1 MVKGLFFVLSVLLS
15 TYSFSQDLEDS
26 QDLEEQTVQA
36 MDSVVIDSLE
46 IAEAEEEMLYKE
58 DTADYI
64 FYELPTNL
72 EYIPGDDDPV
82 VLSDR
87 LKCIEEKIPL
97 VYNDKIHAFI
107 NYFTVKDREYTRLM
121 MRRKNLYFPLFEKY
135 LAKYNLPD
143 ELKYLA
149 IIESGLNPRAV
160 SRVRAVGLWQFMSAT
175 GKYYGLSND
184 WYIDERMDPEK
195 STDAACRYLRD
206 LHRMFGDW
214 ELALAAYNTGPG
226 NVRKA
231 IRRSGYKK
239 TFWDIYPNLPRETR
253 SYVPQF
259 VAIIYAMNYLEQHN
273 FFDEGEEML
282 VRSDTVHVKN
292 FVNFEALAA
301 LTGSCLED
309 LQKLNPSV
317 QRNAI
322 PASGTTVVMRIPQ
335 TAKEQLNA
343 NRFAILDSVSKVGKK
358 ELELLAKTMQGST
371 YGRDRVVYK
380 VRSGD
385 VLGSIAMRHH
395 VKVSDIKKWNNMH
408 SDVIRSGQRLN
419 IWVKGSTTA
428 TASTATASKTRSTN
442 QAITSLQGAKTYVVQ
457 PGDTLWDI
465 SKKFN
470 GLTIEK
476 IKSLN
481 KLNNSKIQPGQKLIV
496 GI

>member
-1 MVKGLFFVLSVLLS
+1 MGKGLVLLVLIFCS
-15 TYSFSQDLEDS
+15 ALAYSQEVP
-26 QDLEEQTVQA
+26 EQLA
-36 MDSVVIDSLE
+36 MPVDSVVVDSLE
-46 IAEAEEEMLYKE
+46 VAEAEEEMLYKE

-64 FYELPTNL
+64 FYSLPTEL
-72 EYIPGDDDPV
+72 EYIPGDDDPSI
-82 VLSDR
+82 LRDR
-87 LKCIEEKIPL
+87 LSCVQQSIPL

-143 ELKYLA
+143 ELKYLS

-175 GKYYGLSND
+175 GKYYGLNND
-184 WYIDERMDPEK
+184 WYLDERMDPEK

-206 LHRMFGDW
+206 LYRMFGDW

-231 IRRSGYKK
+231 IRKSGYKK
-239 TFWDIYPNLPRETR
+239 SFWEIYPNLPRETR

-259 VAIIYAMNYLEQHN
+259 VAIMYTMNYLEEHN

-282 VRSDTVHVKN
+282 VRSDTLHVKK
-292 FVNFEALAA
+292 FVNFETLAA

-309 LQKLNPSV
+309 LQKLNPSI

-322 PASGTTVVMRIPQ
+322 PETGKAQVMRIPS
-335 TAKEQLNA
+335 TAKEQLME
-343 NRFAILDSVSKVGKK
+343 NRVAVLDSASKVGKI
-358 ELELLAKTMQGST
+358 ELELLAKTMQGTT
-371 YGRDRVVYK
+371 YGRDRIVYK
-380 VRSGD
+380 VKGGD
-385 VLGSIAMRHH
+385 VLGSIALRHG
-395 VKVSDIKKWNNMH
+395 VKVADIKKWNNLRT
-408 SDVIRSGQRLN
+408 DVIRSGQRLN
-419 IWVKGSTTA
+419 IWVKGRTSSAVASST
-428 TASTATASKTRSTN
+428 KRTN
-442 QAITSLQGAKTYVVQ
+442 QTTTDLKGTKTYVVQ

-481 KLNNSKIQPGQKLIV
+481 KLSNSKIQPGQKLIV

>member
-1 MVKGLFFVLSVLLS
+1 MGKGVFFFLFIIFS
-15 TYSFSQDLEDS
+15 TRGFSQELP
-26 QDLEEQTVQA
+26 EEITQPF
-36 MDSVVIDSLE
+36 DSVVVDSLE

-58 DTADYI
+58 DTADYV
-64 FYELPTNL
+64 FYSLPAEL
-72 EYIPGDDDPV
+72 EYIPGDDDPAIIG
-82 VLSDR
+82 DR
-87 LKCIEEKIPL
+87 LRCIEKTIPL
-97 VYNDKIHAFI
+97 VYNEKIHAFI

-121 MRRKNLYFPLFEKY
+121 MRRRNLYFPLFEKY

-175 GKYYGLSND
+175 GRYYGLHND
-184 WYIDERMDPEK
+184 WYVDDRMDPEK
-195 STDAACRYLRD
+195 ATDAACRYLRD
-206 LHRMFGDW
+206 LHSMFNDW

-239 TFWDIYPNLPRETR
+239 SFWEIYPKLPRETR

-259 VAIIYAMNYLEQHN
+259 VAIIYTMNHLDEHN
-273 FFDEGEEML
+273 FFDEGEERL
-282 VRSDTVHVKN
+282 VRSDTLHVRT
-292 FVNFEALAA
+292 FLNFETLAN

-309 LQKLNPSV
+309 LQRLNPSI

-322 PASGTTVVMRIPQ
+322 PETVRGYVMRIPAS
-335 TAKEQLNA
+335 AKELVA
-343 NRFAILDSVSKVGKK
+343 SDRVAILDSASKVGKK

-371 YGRDRVVYK
+371 YGRERVVYK

-385 VLGSIAMRHH
+385 VLGSIAMRHR
-395 VKVSDIKKWNNMH
+395 VRVADLKKWNNLS

-419 IWVKGSTTA
+419 IWLKGNPGTA
-428 TASTATASKTRSTN
+428 IASSAPSKPT
-442 QAITSLQGAKTYVVQ
+442 ITEVISFQGKKTYVVQ

-465 SKKFN
+465 SKKFD

-476 IKSLN
+476 IKMLN
-481 KLNNSKIQPGQKLIV
+481 KLANSKIQPGQTLIV

>member
-1 MVKGLFFVLSVLLS
+1 MGKGSFFLLFAFISWQAVG
-15 TYSFSQDLEDS
+15 QDLPEAI
-26 QDLEEQTVQA
+26 VQPL
-36 MDSVVIDSLE
+36 DSVVVDSLE

-58 DTADYI
+58 DTSDYV
-64 FYELPTNL
+64 FYYLPNDL
-72 EYIPGDDDPV
+72 EYVPGDDDPTI
-82 VLSDR
+82 LRDR
-87 LKCIEEKIPL
+87 LSCLEADIPL
-97 VYNDKIHAFI
+97 IYNDKVHAFI

-160 SRVRAVGLWQFMSAT
+160 SRVRAVGLWQFMSPT
-175 GKYYGLSND
+175 GKYYGLNNN

-195 STDAACRYLRD
+195 ATDAACRYLRD
-206 LHRMFGDW
+206 LHRMFNDW

-239 TFWDIYPNLPRETR
+239 SFWEIYPKLPRETR

-259 VAIIYAMNYLEQHN
+259 VAIIYAMNHLEEHN

-282 VRSDTVHVKN
+282 VRSDTLHVKS
-292 FVNFEALAA
+292 FVNFETLAS

-309 LQKLNPSV
+309 LQRLNPSI

-322 PASGTTVVMRIPQ
+322 PETGRPYVMRIPL
-335 TAKEQLNA
+335 TAKEQLISD
-343 NRFAILDSVSKVGKK
+343 RFAILDSASKVGKK

-371 YGRDRVVYK
+371 YGRDRIVYK

-385 VLGSIAMRHH
+385 VLGSIAMRHS
-395 VKVSDIKKWNNMH
+395 VRVVDIKKWNNLS
-408 SDVIRSGQRLN
+408 SDIIREGQRLN
-419 IWVKGSTTA
+419 IWVKGSTSGPVTTSA
-428 TASTATASKTRSTN
+428 QKTSTVTT
-442 QAITSLQGAKTYVVQ
+442 LQGTKTYTVQ

-465 SKKFN
+465 SRKFN

-476 IKSLN
+476 IKTLN
-481 KLNNSKIQPGQKLIV
+481 KLSNSKIQPGQKLIV